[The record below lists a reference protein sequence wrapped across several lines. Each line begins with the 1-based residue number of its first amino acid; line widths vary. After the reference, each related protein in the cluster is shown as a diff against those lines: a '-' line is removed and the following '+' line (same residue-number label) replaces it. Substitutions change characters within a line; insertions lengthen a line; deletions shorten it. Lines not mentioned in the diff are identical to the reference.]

1 MDWVYLIEV
10 LVGGLMSGV
19 MYSLVAIGFVLI
31 YKSSGIFN
39 FAQGTMLLF
48 ASLTFVKMTENNV
61 DFWTAIIV
69 ALGIMVVFGILTE
82 KFVIRPLANQD
93 LLALFMATVGLATF
107 QEGFSQ
113 FIWDSDVHGLQLGK
127 FLDLALLDPVPIFVA
142 DHIPWLDILIPKFDI
157 FASIVAGTLIVSLAF
172 FFQKTRTGLSLR
184 AVSDDHMAAMAV
196 GIPLQKVWA
205 VVWAVTGMIALVA
218 GLLWAERI
226 SVSFT
231 LIEAV
236 MKGLPVILIGGL
248 TSIPGAIIGG
258 LVIGVGEKL
267 GEIYLADL
275 MGGQGIEKLN
285 FSMNDLSDKLKKST
299 KNFKEKIM
307 VQKFIERVYEGDK
320 RILVI
325 NGRPSEY
332 AVVRTPAMGEFKGNL
347 AAGGIASIEKL
358 NKIELSIASKI
369 APKLKERGILI
380 AGLDIVGDFLTE
392 INITCPTC
400 FRELLDKKGINL
412 MEEVFNFV
420 ES

>member
-48 ASLTFVKMTENNV
+48 ASLTFVKMTENGI
-61 DFWTAIIV
+61 DFWTSLFIA
-69 ALGIMVVFGILTE
+69 AGIMVIFGIATE
-82 KFVIRPLANQD
+82 RYVIRPLANQD

-113 FIWDSDVHGLQLGK
+113 FVWDSDVHGLQMSK
-127 FLDLALLDPVPIFVA
+127 FLDIGLLDPAPIFMS

-157 FASIVAGTLIVSLAF
+157 FASLVAGSLIVILAF
-172 FFQKTRTGLSLR
+172 FFQKTKTGLSLR

-196 GIPLQKVWA
+196 GIPLQTVWA
-205 VVWAVTGMIALVA
+205 VVWAVTGVIALVA
-218 GLLWAERI
+218 GLLWAERV

-236 MKGLPVILIGGL
+236 MKALPVILIGGL
-248 TSIPGAIIGG
+248 TSIPGAIVGG

-275 MGGQGIEKLN
+275 FGGQGIELWFAYFMALIFLIFRPQGMFGEKL
-285 FSMNDLSDKLKKST
+285 
-299 KNFKEKIM
+299 
-307 VQKFIERVYEGDK
+307 IERV
-320 RILVI
+320 
-325 NGRPSEY
+325 
-332 AVVRTPAMGEFKGNL
+332 
-347 AAGGIASIEKL
+347 
-358 NKIELSIASKI
+358 
-369 APKLKERGILI
+369 
-380 AGLDIVGDFLTE
+380 
-392 INITCPTC
+392 
-400 FRELLDKKGINL
+400 
-412 MEEVFNFV
+412 
-420 ES
+420 